1 MGHTQATFPEAE
13 RGRLIFLD
21 DYAHG
26 RASTAPALRVLIAD
40 GHSLARAGLRA
51 LLQAHGRI
59 SVVGEASTFEQAAA
73 LARRIRPDVAIID
86 AGLSDRVELIV
97 RLRAE
102 SGAGVMLLTDSDG
115 DEWFLAALRAGAQ
128 GVLLRDSAPDEL
140 VAAIEA
146 IATGGAPLSPSL
158 ARRLVSELAA
168 RPEPHTS
175 SPDLLDE
182 LTPREREV
190 LALVGLGLTNA
201 EIAEQLV
208 ITRATAK
215 THVSRAMTKLHARHR
230 AELVVVAYEAG
241 LVVPG
246 VAA

>member
-1 MGHTQATFPEAE
+1 MGHTRATSTEGEP
-13 RGRLIFLD
+13 GTLILLD
-21 DYAHG
+21 DYAHA
-26 RASTAPALRVLIAD
+26 RASTAPALRLLIAD

-51 LLQAHGRI
+51 LLQAHRGI
-59 SVVGEASTFEQAAA
+59 SVIGEASTFEQAAA

-86 AGLSDRVELIV
+86 AGLSDRVELIG
-97 RLRAE
+97 RLRTE

-146 IATGGAPLSPSL
+146 IATGGASLSPNL

-175 SPDLLDE
+175 WSELLDD

-190 LALVGLGLTNA
+190 LALVALGLTNA

-215 THVSRAMTKLHARHR
+215 THVSRVMIKLHARHR
-230 AELVVVAYEAG
+230 AQLVVVAYEAG
-241 LVVPG
+241 LVAPG